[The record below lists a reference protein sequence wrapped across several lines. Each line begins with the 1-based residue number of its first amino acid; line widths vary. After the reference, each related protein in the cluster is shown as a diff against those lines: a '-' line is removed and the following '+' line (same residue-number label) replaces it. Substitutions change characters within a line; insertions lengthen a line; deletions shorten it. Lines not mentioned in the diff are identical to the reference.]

1 MAVPAPCGRA
11 DGPIGAAG
19 SEDAGDA
26 DVEVR
31 GEDNTGVEVDGSACV
46 RSVAGSVDSHSSLIA
61 SHMAS
66 TIAQSASLTT
76 MMPYGTTLLSSVD
89 PHDVVIGAATGQI
102 SWIVRP
108 TILTVTLMQ
117 KYMIL

>member
-1 MAVPAPCGRA
+1 MAVPAPCGRV

-46 RSVAGSVDSHSSLIA
+46 RSVAGSVDSHSALIA
-61 SHMAS
+61 SNMAS
-66 TIAQSASLTT
+66 TIAQSAFAHIDCHVIQRFCPVSIRLV
-76 MMPYGTTLLSSVD
+76 LSSERQQD
-89 PHDVVIGAATGQI
+89 RFLGSCGRQ
-102 SWIVRP
+102 S
-108 TILTVTLMQ
+108 
-117 KYMIL
+117 